1 MKTVWTKGLD
11 EQLVK
16 DLKGDFLS
24 SQVLRNRLKEIV
36 EDKINESAV
45 KSRSKDNYSSPN
57 WAYEQADS
65 KGYERALTEIISLIS
80 N

>member
-11 EQLVK
+11 EQAVK

-24 SQVLRNRLKEIV
+24 SHLVRNRLKQLI
-36 EDKINESAV
+36 DFKIEESV
-45 KSRSKDNYSSPN
+45 KKSRSKDNYSSPN

-65 KGYERALTEIISLIS
+65 RGYERALYEIISLIEK
-80 N
+80 